1 MKSHK
6 IQIIE
11 TLENLSEARNIVFT
25 QIVNLSLTG
34 ELKEIENTFDI
45 GDKYSFNLKQFENT
59 KDINVKKLVKLCK
72 KIEETFFTIMDL
84 NGINEN
90 DVKF

>member
-6 IQIIE
+6 IQLIE
-11 TLENLSEARNIVFT
+11 TLENISDARNIIFT
-25 QIVNLSLTG
+25 QIVNLSMSG
-34 ELKEIENTFDI
+34 ELKDIENAFDI
-45 GDKYSFNLKQFENT
+45 GDKYNFNLKQFENT
-59 KDINVKKLVKLCK
+59 KDINVRKLVTLCK

-90 DVKF
+90 DVKI